1 MKVSDLLQ
9 SRRKDWSELEMLCI
23 HFESKSNVRREPE
36 RLTRFAALYR
46 SLCADLALAEAYQLP
61 PEVTRYL
68 HRLVGRAHNQL
79 YRSHEF
85 TMSTWAR
92 TLLYDVP
99 QQLFHDG
106 YLRLAFC
113 IFWGAFLLSA
123 VLATSQPG
131 FAEAVVGAP
140 QLEQMEEMYERPLS
154 EMPQSARGAM
164 LGFYVFNNAGIGL
177 RCFAFG
183 LVFGIGG
190 MLVTFYNAVNIGTV
204 FGHMSTLPQWQ
215 NFSEFVTAH
224 GPFELTAIV
233 LSAAAGMRMGFALI
247 NTGGLR
253 RIVAL
258 QRAAVQATP
267 VACVGVILFVMAA
280 MIEAFVSPAPIPYGY
295 KAGVA
300 VLSAGLLMFYFI
312 GLGMPQEETR

>member
-9 SRRKDWSELEMLCI
+9 SRRKNWAELEMLCI
-23 HFESKSNVRREPE
+23 QFEGKSRIRRESVT
-36 RLTRFAALYR
+36 LTRFAALYR

-61 PEVTRYL
+61 PEVVRYL

-79 YRSHEF
+79 YRSREF
-85 TMSTWAR
+85 TVSTWAR
-92 TLLYDVP
+92 TLLFDVP
-99 QQLFHDG
+99 QQLFHDN

-123 VLATSQPG
+123 ILASNGAG
-131 FAEAVVGAP
+131 FAESVLGAD
-140 QLEQMEEMYERPLS
+140 QIQQMEEMYASPIS
-154 EMPQSARGAM
+154 ELDPSGRGFM

-183 LVFGIGG
+183 LVFGVGG
-190 MLVTFYNAVNIGTV
+190 MLVTFYNAVSLGAV
-204 FGHMSTLPQWQ
+204 FGHMSTVKQWA

-247 NTGGLR
+247 NTGGMR
-253 RIVAL
+253 RIKSL
-258 QRAAVQATP
+258 QQAASQATP
-267 VACVGVILFVMAA
+267 IVCVGVILFVMAA
-280 MIEAFVSPAPIPYGY
+280 MIEAFVSPAPIPYGV

-300 VLSAGLLMFYFI
+300 VLSAGFLMFYFV
-312 GLGMPQEETR
+312 GLGMPRGEVL

>member
-9 SRRKDWSELEMLCI
+9 SRREDWSELERLCI
-23 HFESKSNVRREPE
+23 HFESKGKARREPE
-36 RLTRFAALYR
+36 RVTRFAALYR

-79 YRSHEF
+79 YRSREF
-85 TMSTWAR
+85 TVSTWAN
-92 TLLYDVP
+92 TLLFEVP
-99 QQLFHDG
+99 QQLFHDVF
-106 YLRLAFC
+106 LRLAFC
-113 IFWGAFLLSA
+113 IFWGAFF
-123 VLATSQPG
+123 LAAILARTQPG
-131 FAEAVVGAP
+131 FTETVLGAE
-140 QLEQMEEMYERPLS
+140 QMQQMEEMYEKPLS
-154 EMPQSARGAM
+154 DMSQLDRGKY

-183 LVFGIGG
+183 LVFGVGG

-204 FGHMSTLPQWQ
+204 FGHMSTLKQWE

-258 QRAAVQATP
+258 QRAATHATP
-267 VACVGVILFVMAA
+267 VACVGVILFVLAA
-280 MIEAFVSPAPIPYGY
+280 MIEAYVSPAPISYGY

-312 GLGMPQEETR
+312 GLGMPQEESR

>member
-9 SRRKDWSELEMLCI
+9 SRRKDWSELEMLCL
-23 HFESKSNVRREPE
+23 HFESKRNVRREPE

-79 YRSHEF
+79 YRSREF
-85 TMSTWAR
+85 TMSTWAS
-92 TLLYDVP
+92 TLLFDVP
-99 QQLFHDG
+99 RQLFHDE
-106 YLRLAFC
+106 YLRLAFFV
-113 IFWGAFLLSA
+113 FWGAFVLSA
-123 VLATSQPG
+123 ILARTQPG
-131 FAEAVVGAP
+131 FTAAVLGAE
-140 QLEQMEEMYERPLS
+140 QMQQMEEMYETPLS
-154 EMPQSARGAM
+154 ELTQQARGAM

-190 MLVTFYNAVNIGTV
+190 MLVTFYNALNIGTV
-204 FGHMSTLPQWQ
+204 FGHMSTLKQWE

-258 QRAAVQATP
+258 QQAATQATP

-280 MIEAFVSPAPIPYGY
+280 MIEAYVSPAAIPYGY

-312 GLGMPQEETR
+312 GLGMAQEESR

>member
-9 SRRKDWSELEMLCI
+9 ARRKDWTELETLCT
-23 HFESKSNVRREPE
+23 HFEGKSSIRREPE

-79 YRSHEF
+79 YRSREF
-85 TMSTWAR
+85 TISTWAH
-92 TLLYDVP
+92 TLLFEVP

-123 VLATSQPG
+123 MLAASQPG
-131 FAEAVVGAP
+131 FAEAVLGA
-140 QLEQMEEMYERPLS
+140 EQMQMMEQMYASPVS
-154 EMPQSARGAM
+154 ELNPETRGAM
-164 LGFYVFNNAGIGL
+164 LGFYVYNNAGIGL

-183 LVFGIGG
+183 IVFGIGG
-190 MLVTFYNAVNIGTV
+190 MLVTFYNAVTIGTV
-204 FGHMSTLPQWQ
+204 FGHMSTLKQWD

-233 LSAAAGMRMGFALI
+233 LSAAAGMRMGFSLI

-253 RIVAL
+253 RITAL
-258 QRAAVQATP
+258 QRAAAQATP
-267 VACVGVILFVMAA
+267 VACVGVILFAMAA
-280 MIEAFVSPAPIPYGY
+280 MIEAYISPAPIPYGY

-300 VLSAGLLMFYFI
+300 VLSAGLLMFYFV
-312 GLGMPQEETR
+312 GLGMPRETGR

>member
-9 SRRKDWSELEMLCI
+9 ARRKDWSELETLCI
-23 HFESKSNVRREPE
+23 HYESKSNVRREPE

-46 SLCADLALAEAYQLP
+46 CLCADLALAEAYQLP

-79 YRSHEF
+79 YRSREF
-85 TMSTWAR
+85 TVSTWAR
-92 TLLYDVP
+92 TLLYEVP
-99 QQLFHDG
+99 QQLFHDS

-123 VLATSQPG
+123 VLATTQPG
-131 FAEAVVGAP
+131 FSEAVLGAE
-140 QLEQMEEMYERPLS
+140 QMQQMEEMYEKPLS
-154 EMPQSARGAM
+154 ELPQTERGAM

-190 MLVTFYNAVNIGTV
+190 MLVTLYNAVNLGTV
-204 FGHMSTLPQWQ
+204 FGHMSTLKQWD
-215 NFSEFVTAH
+215 NFAEFVTAH

-233 LSAAAGMRMGFALI
+233 LSAAAGMRMGFSLI

-253 RIVAL
+253 RILAL
-258 QRAAVQATP
+258 QRAAAEATP
-267 VACVGVILFVMAA
+267 VACVGVLLFIMAA
-280 MIEAFVSPAPIPYGY
+280 MIEAFVSPAPIPYEY

-300 VLSAGLLMFYFI
+300 VLSAGLLMFYFV
-312 GLGMPQEETR
+312 GLGMPQEEPR

>member
-9 SRRKDWSELEMLCI
+9 SRRKDWGELELLCI
-23 HFESKSNVRREPE
+23 HFEGKSSIRREPE
-36 RLTRFAALYR
+36 KLTRFASLYR

-79 YRSHEF
+79 YRSREF
-85 TMSTWAR
+85 TISTWAR
-92 TLLYDVP
+92 TLLFEVP
-99 QQLFHDG
+99 QQLFHDA

-113 IFWGAFLLSA
+113 LFWGAFLVSA
-123 VLATSQPG
+123 MLATSQPG
-131 FAEAVVGAP
+131 FSEAVLGP
-140 QLEQMEEMYERPLS
+140 EQKQQLKEMYDRPVS
-154 EMPQSARGAM
+154 ELDPETRGVM
-164 LGFYVFNNAGIGL
+164 LGFYVLNNAGIGL

-183 LVFGIGG
+183 LVYGIGG
-190 MLVTFYNAVNIGTV
+190 MLVTLYNAVTLGSA
-204 FGHMSTLPQWQ
+204 FGYMSTLKQWA

-247 NTGGLR
+247 YTGGMR
-253 RIVAL
+253 RIAAL
-258 QRAAVQATP
+258 QRSAVQATP

-280 MIEAFVSPAPIPYGY
+280 LIEAYISPAPIPYGY

-300 VLSAGLLMFYFI
+300 VLSAGLLMFYFV
-312 GLGMPQEETR
+312 GLGIPREAAR

>member
-9 SRRKDWSELEMLCI
+9 TRRKDWTELETLCI
-23 HFESKSNVRREPE
+23 QFESRATVCREPE
-36 RLTRFAALYR
+36 RLTRFASLYR

-79 YRSHEF
+79 YRSREF
-85 TMSTWAR
+85 TISTWAR
-92 TLLYDVP
+92 TLLFDVP

-113 IFWGAFLLSA
+113 IFWGAFFLSA
-123 VLATSQPG
+123 VLATTQPG
-131 FAEAVVGAP
+131 YPEAVLGA
-140 QLEQMEEMYERPLS
+140 EQMQQKEEMYERPLG
-154 EMPQSARGAM
+154 ELDQEARGLM
-164 LGFYVFNNAGIGL
+164 LGLYIYTNAGIGL

-190 MLVTFYNAVNIGTV
+190 VLVTFYNAVSLGAM
-204 FGHMSTLPQWQ
+204 FGYMSTLKQWD
-215 NFSEFVTAH
+215 NFAEFVTAH
-224 GPFELTAIV
+224 APFELTAIV

-253 RIVAL
+253 RIDSL

-267 VACVGVILFVMAA
+267 IACVGVILFAMAA
-280 MIEAFVSPAPIPYGY
+280 MIEAYVSPAPIPYGV

-300 VLSAGLLMFYFI
+300 VLSAGLLMFYFV
-312 GLGMPQEETR
+312 GLGMPREDTR

>member
-9 SRRKDWSELEMLCI
+9 ARRKDWAELETLCI
-23 HFESKSNVRREPE
+23 HFESKSSVQREPE

-79 YRSHEF
+79 YRSRQF
-85 TMSTWAR
+85 TISTWAR
-92 TLLYDVP
+92 TLLIDVP
-99 QQLFHDG
+99 QQLFNDG

-123 VLATSQPG
+123 MLATSQPG
-131 FAEAVVGAP
+131 FAEAVLSP
-140 QLEQMEEMYERPLS
+140 EMMQQMEEMYTSAPS
-154 EMPQSARGAM
+154 ELDPEARGAM
-164 LGFYVFNNAGIGL
+164 LGFYVFNNASIGL

-190 MLVTFYNAVNIGTV
+190 MLVTFYNAVTLGAV
-204 FGHMSTLPQWQ
+204 FGHMSTLKQWE

-224 GPFELTAIV
+224 APFELTAIV
-233 LSAAAGMRMGFALI
+233 LSAAAGMRMGFSLI
-247 NTGGLR
+247 NTGGMR
-253 RIVAL
+253 RVAAL
-258 QRAAVQATP
+258 QQAAAQSTP
-267 VACVGVILFVMAA
+267 VACVGVLLFAMAA
-280 MIEAFVSPAPIPYGY
+280 MIEAYVSPAPIPYAY

-300 VLSAGLLMFYFI
+300 VLSAGLLMFYFV
-312 GLGMPQEETR
+312 GLGIPREARR

>member
-9 SRRKDWSELEMLCI
+9 ARRKDWSELETLCI
-23 HFESKSNVRREPE
+23 HFEGRSNVRRQPE

-79 YRSHEF
+79 YRSREF
-85 TMSTWAR
+85 TLSTWAH
-92 TLLYDVP
+92 TLLFEVP
-99 QQLFHDG
+99 QQLFHDA
-106 YLRLAFC
+106 YLRLAFGL
-113 IFWGAFLLSA
+113 FWGAFLLSA
-123 VLATSQPG
+123 ILATSRPG
-131 FAEAVVGAP
+131 FSEAVLGAEQKQ
-140 QLEQMEEMYERPLS
+140 QLKEMYERPLS
-154 EMPQSARGAM
+154 QLDPEARGVM
-164 LGFYVFNNAGIGL
+164 LGFYVLNNAGIGL

-183 LVFGIGG
+183 LVYGIGG
-190 MLVTFYNAVNIGTV
+190 MLVTFYNAVSLGAA
-204 FGHMSTLPQWQ
+204 FGYMSTLPQWA

-224 GPFELTAIV
+224 GPFELTAVV
-233 LSAAAGMRMGFALI
+233 LSSAAGMRMGFALI

-253 RIVAL
+253 RIASL

-280 MIEAFVSPAPIPYGY
+280 LIEAYVSPSPLPYGY

-300 VLSAGLLMFYFI
+300 VLSAGLLMFYFV
-312 GLGMPQEETR
+312 GLGIPREASR

>member
-23 HFESKSNVRREPE
+23 QFESKRTASREPE

-85 TMSTWAR
+85 TVSTWAR
-92 TLLYDVP
+92 TLLYEVP

-123 VLATSQPG
+123 MLATSQPG
-131 FAEAVVGAP
+131 FAEAVIGA
-140 QLEQMEEMYERPLS
+140 EQIQMMEEMYDQPIS
-154 EMPQSARGAM
+154 EMSQSERGAM

-183 LVFGIGG
+183 LVFGVGG
-190 MLVTFYNAVNIGTV
+190 MLVTFYNAVSLGTV
-204 FGHMSTLPQWQ
+204 FGHMSTLKQWE

-224 GPFELTAIV
+224 GPFELTAVV
-233 LSAAAGMRMGFALI
+233 LSAAAGMRMGFSLI

-253 RIVAL
+253 RIAAL
-258 QRAAVQATP
+258 QRAATQATP
-267 VACVGVILFVMAA
+267 VACVGVLLFVMAA
-280 MIEAFVSPAPIPYGY
+280 LIEAYVSPAPIPYGY

-300 VLSAGLLMFYFI
+300 VLSAGLLMFYFV
-312 GLGMPQEETR
+312 GLGMPQEERP

>member
-9 SRRKDWSELEMLCI
+9 SRRKDWSELETLCI
-23 HFESKSNVRREPE
+23 HFEGKSNIRRQPQS
-36 RLTRFAALYR
+36 LTRFAALYR

-79 YRSHEF
+79 YRSREF
-85 TMSTWAR
+85 TVSTWAR
-92 TLLYDVP
+92 TLLFDVP
-99 QQLFHDG
+99 QQLFNDG

-123 VLATSQPG
+123 MLATSQPG
-131 FAEAVVGAP
+131 FAEAVLGAD
-140 QLEQMEEMYERPLS
+140 QMQQMEEMYASPVS
-154 EMPQSARGAM
+154 ELPSETRGIM
-164 LGFYVFNNAGIGL
+164 LGFYVYNNAGIGL

-190 MLVTFYNAVNIGTV
+190 MLVTFYNAVTLGAV
-204 FGHMSTLPQWQ
+204 FGHMSTLKQWD

-233 LSAAAGMRMGFALI
+233 LSAAAGMRMGFSLI

-258 QRAAVQATP
+258 QHAATQATP
-267 VACVGVILFVMAA
+267 VACVGVILFAMAA
-280 MIEAFVSPAPIPYGY
+280 MIEAYVSPAPIPYGY

-300 VLSAGLLMFYFI
+300 VLSAGLLMFYFV
-312 GLGMPQEETR
+312 GLGMPREESR

>member
-9 SRRKDWSELEMLCI
+9 SRRKDWSELETLCI
-23 HFESKSNVRREPE
+23 HLEGKSSIRRKPE

-79 YRSHEF
+79 YRSREF
-85 TMSTWAR
+85 TVSTWAH
-92 TLLYDVP
+92 TLLFEVP

-113 IFWGAFLLSA
+113 VFWGAFLVSA
-123 VLATSQPG
+123 MMATSQPG
-131 FAEAVVGAP
+131 FSEAVLGAEQM
-140 QLEQMEEMYERPLS
+140 QLMEEMYATPISQLES
-154 EMPQSARGAM
+154 EQRAVM
-164 LGFYVFNNAGIGL
+164 LGFYVYNNAGIGL

-190 MLVTFYNAVNIGTV
+190 MLVTFYNAVTLGTV
-204 FGHMSTLPQWQ
+204 FGHMSTLKQWE

-233 LSAAAGMRMGFALI
+233 LSSAAGMRMGFALI
-247 NTGGLR
+247 NTGGQR
-253 RIVAL
+253 RIAAL

-280 MIEAFVSPAPIPYGY
+280 LIEAYVSPAPVPYGY

-300 VLSAGLLMFYFI
+300 VLSAGLLMFYFV
-312 GLGMPQEETR
+312 GLGIPREASR